1 MSTRSERIGGHHA
14 PLLSRGGEGDR
25 VSGFQQVRT
34 DLGAQLRQ
42 LREAAHLSGKD
53 LAERLKWQA
62 SKVSRIENARQTPTE
77 DDITRWGQAV
87 QATPETVE
95 ELIEQVSGLMERQDS
110 WRQRHRSGLAALQ
123 EDIRD
128 LEMRTTLFQVF
139 EPGVVIGLLQTTEY
153 ARSIFTRIK
162 RLYNAPDEI
171 DAAIQVRMQRQQIL
185 YDQSK
190 KFRFILPEAVLR
202 YRLAPLDVMCGQ
214 LDRLLAVT
222 ALPNVEFGVVPFEAP
237 LPSAL
242 LNGFWIYDRDQVAV
256 PTRTRDLVLRD
267 PEDIAFYERAFEEF
281 CEIAA
286 FREEARAVIVRVL
299 SDFARQ
305 SSN

>member
-1 MSTRSERIGGHHA
+1 MDTRSERIGGQDA
-14 PLLSRGGEGDR
+14 TRLSRVGEGDR
-25 VSGFQQVRT
+25 LSGFQQVRT

-42 LREAAHLSGKD
+42 LREAARLSGKD

-62 SKVSRIENARQTPTE
+62 SKVSRIENARQTATE
-77 DDITRWGQAV
+77 DDITQWGRAV
-87 QATPETVE
+87 QAAPEVVE
-95 ELIEQVSGLMERQDS
+95 ELIEQLSGLMERQDS

-128 LEMRTTLFQVF
+128 LELRTALFRVF

-171 DAAIQVRMQRQQIL
+171 DAAIRVRMQRQQIL
-185 YDQSK
+185 YDQRK

-237 LPSAL
+237 SPPPCSTAS
-242 LNGFWIYDRDQVAV
+242 GSMTA
-256 PTRTRDLVLRD
+256 TRSRCRRGPAT
-267 PEDIAFYERAFEEF
+267 
-281 CEIAA
+281 
-286 FREEARAVIVRVL
+286 
-299 SDFARQ
+299 
-305 SSN
+305 